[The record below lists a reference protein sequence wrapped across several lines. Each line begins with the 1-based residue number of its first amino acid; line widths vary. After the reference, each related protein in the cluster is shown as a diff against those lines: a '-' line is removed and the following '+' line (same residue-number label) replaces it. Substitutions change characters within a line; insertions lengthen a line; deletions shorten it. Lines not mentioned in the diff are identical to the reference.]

1 MNKAPRNSA
10 GANGGVW
17 KGVLSWAPGNGPDG
31 ARYARSV
38 PRPEYGVMTLTRT
51 PSVLHGREAGLGD
64 DADHY
69 GCEAALNVAYLALT
83 LWVSVLFFQKRVT
96 FPAMY
101 KVLVMAVLVTPFA
114 DWLLVSVG
122 LAQSGR
128 MSFDAAIRAAPK
140 PMSGGECLANGELA
154 VLHAHAAISPSSW
167 SSSSSP
173 SR

>member
-1 MNKAPRNSA
+1 
-10 GANGGVW
+10 
-17 KGVLSWAPGNGPDG
+17 
-31 ARYARSV
+31 
-38 PRPEYGVMTLTRT
+38 MTLTRT
-51 PSVLHGREAGLGD
+51 PSVLHGREASLGD
-64 DADHY
+64 DADHH

-128 MSFDAAIRAAPK
+128 MSFDAAMGSAFATEDIDKAA
-140 PMSGGECLANGELA
+140 GGALLGGVWILYLSQSRHVANTF
-154 VLHAHAAISPSSW
+154 VN
-167 SSSSSP
+167 
-173 SR
+173 